1 MKRRLFIYLFLAAV
15 TLSSV
20 AAADDVKLEIAT
32 IEGAKIDAKGYS
44 RNAVTDY
51 GMVSSKTK
59 NQSRELQ
66 AAIDDMSIRGGGNLL
81 LPKGEYCF
89 ADVYMR
95 SNVQLRINAKATLYP
110 YYTPKTQNVIMLNF
124 TPSKRDLEEKYI
136 ENCSVSCYGGDRY
149 TVDYSHFVPDGHEGL
164 NKVRFALARLV
175 RNFTI
180 ADANIM
186 DHYTKFCGV
195 IFVGAEPK
203 EASEEW
209 EVSRPTNGLIRNCRI
224 NNASHGYGMCQLHA
238 ARNLLFEDMEAL
250 GGVTLRLEAHAG
262 GSVGVFDI
270 YARNI
275 KNEYGKAAVM
285 MNPHVVDQGMVTI
298 DGVESRSSAFAVLI
312 RPGFINKEARKD
324 PNAKIGSYANGSR
337 INNIHSIF
345 GTKAQTEKKD
355 VWIYEPDMLK
365 YIKRAKKD
373 DVYSQIEGASYTT
386 VFDNTAGSY
395 SVICTNV
402 TYEGYPN
409 HVDGVLRSD
418 EMTRTPK
425 DTRSISEQIEA
436 LK

>member
-1 MKRRLFIYLFLAAV
+1 M

-20 AAADDVKLEIAT
+20 TAADDIKLYIAK
-32 IEGAKIDAKGYS
+32 IEGANIDAKSYT
-44 RNAVTDY
+44 RNCVTDY

-66 AAIDDMSIRGGGNLL
+66 AAIDDMSNRGGGNLL
-81 LPKGEYCF
+81 LPEGEYCF
-89 ADVYMR
+89 AEVYMR
-95 SNVQLRINAKATLYP
+95 SNVQLRINSKATLYP
-110 YYTPKTQNVIMLNF
+110 YYTSNTENVIMLNF
-124 TPSKRDLEEKYI
+124 TPNKSDLEELYI
-136 ENCSVSCYGGDRY
+136 ENCSVSCYGGDRF
-149 TVDYSHFVPDGHEGL
+149 TVDYSHFTPDGHEGL

-180 ADANIM
+180 ADANIL

-195 IFVGAEPK
+195 IFVGAEPG
-203 EASEEW
+203 EASKKW

-262 GSVGVFDI
+262 GSVGIFDI
-270 YARNI
+270 YGRNI

-298 DGVESRSSAFAVLI
+298 DGVESRSSAFGVLI
-312 RPGFINKEARKD
+312 RPGFINKEARND

-345 GTKAQTEKKD
+345 GTEAQTEKKD

-365 YIKRAKKD
+365 YIKRVKKD

-395 SVICTNV
+395 NVICTNV

-409 HVDGVLRSD
+409 YVDVMLRSE
-418 EMTRTPK
+418 EMNRTPK
-425 DTRSISEQIEA
+425 DTWSISKSVEA